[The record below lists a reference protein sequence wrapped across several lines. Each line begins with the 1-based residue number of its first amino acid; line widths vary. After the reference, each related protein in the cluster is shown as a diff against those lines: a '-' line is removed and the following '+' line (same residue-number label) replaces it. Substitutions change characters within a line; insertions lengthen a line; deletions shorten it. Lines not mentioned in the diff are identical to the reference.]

1 MNLLSIVIA
10 TYNPGSVI
18 VKALESVCGQTFD
31 DWECI
36 VVDGGSTDETIRIVK
51 EFESR
56 DGRIRHISESDQG
69 IYDAFNKG
77 WNLAKG
83 EWVYYLGA
91 DDELLKDGFSEF
103 FKTDLSDVEV
113 AYGDVV
119 YKNPLRNVR
128 KPSNP
133 NIPSVRERLNTSH
146 QGFIMKR
153 EVIERLGGFDYKTYR
168 ISADYHL
175 ILKSYLQGARF
186 KYIPRELA
194 IFNCTGVSGGYDML
208 SDCYCIR
215 RELKSIPWVKNIYI
229 YVVEYI
235 RLTIRKV
242 AYSLFGKN

>member
-1 MNLLSIVIA
+1 MNLLSIIIA

-18 VKALESVCGQTFD
+18 TKALESVCGQTFD

-51 EFESR
+51 DFESR
-56 DGRIRHISESDQG
+56 DGRIRHISESDHG

-103 FKTDLSDVEV
+103 FKNDLSDVKV

-119 YKNPLRNVR
+119 YKNPLRNVH
-128 KPSNP
+128 KPSNSD
-133 NIPSVRERLNTSH
+133 ISSVRERLNTSH

-153 EVIERLGGFDYKTYR
+153 EEIERLGGFDYKTYR

-186 KYIPRELA
+186 KYVPREVA
-194 IFNCTGVSGGYDML
+194 VFNCTGVSGGYDML
-208 SDCYCIR
+208 SDCYRIR
-215 RELKSIPWVKNIYI
+215 KELKSIPCVKNIYI
-229 YVVEYI
+229 YTIEYI
-235 RLTIRKV
+235 RLTIRKI
-242 AYSLFGKN
+242 AYSIFGKN